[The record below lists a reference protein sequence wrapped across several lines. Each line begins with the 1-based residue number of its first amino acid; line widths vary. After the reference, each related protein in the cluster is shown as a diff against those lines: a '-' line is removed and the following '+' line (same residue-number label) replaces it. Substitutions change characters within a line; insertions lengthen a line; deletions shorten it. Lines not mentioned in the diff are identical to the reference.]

1 MALFLRHAALLWRRR
16 FALLKRGRAG
26 RRTLTIEGGSDYLIA
41 ADLPG
46 KSMAGR
52 QELYNVIKKEGIKNL
67 IYMGVHENSEPTSHP
82 PVASIRAEPLGAVG
96 CDLIFLRHTH
106 NDDTY
111 AQQHGTHTH
120 THVLPH
126 LSSGC
131 SSALR

>member
-96 CDLIFLRHTH
+96 AARH
-106 NDDTY
+106 
-111 AQQHGTHTH
+111 THTH
-120 THVLPH
+120 TCAPSFVLG
-126 LSSGC
+126 LLLC
-131 SSALR
+131 FAMT